1 MKPPIPARPLV
12 FAAAL
17 AALVPLTAGI
27 TPTSSAEFWQKSVA
41 AERSANYEQALK
53 DVFNYK
59 AQGGDPYLASLRAAW
74 LSYQMK
80 DYAKA
85 RVFYEAASKAAPG
98 AVTPLL
104 GLANTGLAEQNWKTV
119 ESAARAALRI
129 DPGNYT
135 AALLSGQA
143 DYNRGDFAAAAR
155 AFERVAALYPEDPV
169 PLSWLAWCKLN
180 QDDKRGAKALFER
193 ILVLSPDYPYA
204 QQGLE
209 LCTKKS

>member
-1 MKPPIPARPLV
+1 MKPTIPARPLV
-12 FAAAL
+12 AAAAFAAI
-17 AALVPLTAGI
+17 VSLTAGT
-27 TPTSSAEFWQKSVA
+27 TPNGSAEFWRKSVE

-74 LSYQMK
+74 LSYQLK

-85 RVFYEAASKAAPG
+85 KVFYEAASKASPS

-104 GLANTGLAEQNWKTV
+104 GLANTGFAEQDWKAV
-119 ESAARAALRI
+119 ESAARAALRV

-135 AALLSGQA
+135 AALLLGQA
-143 DYNRGDFAAAAR
+143 DYNRKDFPAAAR
-155 AFERVAALYPEDPV
+155 AFERVASLYPEDPV
-169 PLSWLAWCKLN
+169 PLSWLAWSRLN
-180 QDDKRGAKALFER
+180 KADKRGAKALFER

-204 QQGLE
+204 QQGLD
-209 LCTKKS
+209 LCLRKD